1 LATIALVV
9 HPGRQAAAR
18 LAKATSEWLAS
29 QGHQVRIP
37 DTRPDALP
45 GGWPDPADAQGLDLA
60 VSLGGD
66 GTMLR
71 TVELACP
78 AGVPV
83 MGVNLGRLGYLTEVE
98 ATDLEA
104 ALKRFLNGDYLLEER
119 MTLQVDVE
127 VAGSSPEAR
136 SRTRLALNE
145 VALEKSVSGHTIHLA
160 VAIAGRPFITYA
172 ADGLI
177 VATPTGST
185 AYNLSARGPI
195 VSPCLRALV
204 LTPVSPHMLFDRPLV
219 LEPNQSVRLELLAD
233 RPAVLVVD
241 GVHHG
246 HLAPGD
252 AVSSRAGPQPACLVT
267 FRDRD
272 FYAILKAK
280 FGLTSQVGSSQV
292 GSSQVGS
299 SQVGGFPIGTER

>member
-1 LATIALVV
+1 MAVVALVI
-9 HPGRQAAAR
+9 HPHRKVAAT
-18 LAKATSEWLAS
+18 LAESTAHWLTS

-37 DTRPDALP
+37 DTRPDAVA
-45 GGWPDPADAQGLDLA
+45 GGWPDPAAARDLDLA

-98 ATDLEA
+98 AADLEA
-104 ALKRFLNGDYLLEER
+104 ALKRFLDGDYLIEER
-119 MTLQVDVE
+119 MTLQVE
-127 VAGSSPEAR
+127 LAPAGGTMSIRP
-136 SRTRLALNE
+136 RLALNE
-145 VALEKSVSGHTIHLA
+145 LAVEKSQSGHTIHLA
-160 VAIAGRPFITYA
+160 VAIGGKPFITYS

-241 GVHHG
+241 GVHHAQ
-246 HLAPGD
+246 LTPGD
-252 AVSSRAGPQPACLVT
+252 AVSSRAGPMPARLVT

-280 FGLTSQVGSSQV
+280 FGLSPPQLGPQS
-292 GSSQVGS
+292 
-299 SQVGGFPIGTER
+299 EA